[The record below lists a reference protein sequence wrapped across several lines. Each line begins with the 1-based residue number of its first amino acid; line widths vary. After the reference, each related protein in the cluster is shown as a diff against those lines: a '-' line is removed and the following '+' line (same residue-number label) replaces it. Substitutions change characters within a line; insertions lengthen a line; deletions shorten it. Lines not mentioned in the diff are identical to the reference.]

1 MTWTTARRLMQAGP
15 ADHLLAMS
23 VASAQLPIVGKH
35 LEPLGALSA
44 MSVWGV
50 KQMPELLGA
59 AAKSLLTPHAGRAR
73 RVQRESTR
81 EVSEAGL
88 RGIVLPEDLQIDWP
102 APDTKPPVARA
113 LEHRKHL
120 YLSLIHI

>member
-1 MTWTTARRLMQAGP
+1 MTWTTARRLMKAGP

-59 AAKSLLTPHAGRAR
+59 AAKSLLTPNAGRAR
-73 RVQRESTR
+73 RGRAT
-81 EVSEAGL
+81 
-88 RGIVLPEDLQIDWP
+88 
-102 APDTKPPVARA
+102 ARSRA
-113 LEHRKHL
+113 C
-120 YLSLIHI
+120 